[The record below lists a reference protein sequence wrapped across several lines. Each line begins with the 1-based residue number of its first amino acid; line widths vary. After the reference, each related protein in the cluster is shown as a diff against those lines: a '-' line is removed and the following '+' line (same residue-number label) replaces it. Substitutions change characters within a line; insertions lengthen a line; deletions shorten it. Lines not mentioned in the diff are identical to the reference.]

1 MKYDIAKYASLVK
14 PIHSSGHARRVFIKY
29 ECISIAASRV
39 NFNASLIGDMQETQE
54 VVDYC
59 AKNNILPA
67 TQLIK
72 ASEINNDGKAWWRKK
87 RAIVM

>member
-1 MKYDIAKYASLVK
+1 
-14 PIHSSGHARRVFIKY
+14 
-29 ECISIAASRV
+29 
-39 NFNASLIGDMQETQE
+39 MQETQD

-72 ASEINNDGKAWWRKK
+72 ASEINNAWQSVVDKKARY
-87 RAIVM
+87 RYVIDASTF